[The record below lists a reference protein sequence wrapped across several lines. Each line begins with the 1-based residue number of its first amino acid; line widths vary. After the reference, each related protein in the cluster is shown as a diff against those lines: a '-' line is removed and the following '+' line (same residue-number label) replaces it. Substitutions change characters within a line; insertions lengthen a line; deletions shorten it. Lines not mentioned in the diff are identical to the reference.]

1 MTDLRKA
8 KFVVRVVLTI
18 GIIAFGVAIFFLSH
32 NTSMRWAGVTM
43 VTNAWMIWMSSGK
56 AKKSENSASFGFGG
70 ENEGVRTIEDPPEPP
85 DPHED

>member
-18 GIIAFGVAIFFLSH
+18 GIIAFGVVIFFLSH

-56 AKKSENSASFGFGG
+56 AKNSASAGFGD
-70 ENEGVRTIEDPPEPP
+70 ENEGVRTIEDPP

>member
-56 AKKSENSASFGFGG
+56 AKKDEDNDADAARRLS
-70 ENEGVRTIEDPPEPP
+70 IEDPL